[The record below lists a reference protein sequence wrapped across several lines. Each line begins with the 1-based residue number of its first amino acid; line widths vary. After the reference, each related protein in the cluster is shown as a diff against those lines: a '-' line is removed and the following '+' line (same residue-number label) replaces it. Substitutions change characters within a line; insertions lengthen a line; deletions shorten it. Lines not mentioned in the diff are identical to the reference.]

1 MDRNFRTASAQ
12 QWSLNVQRELTP
24 DIVVEVGYL
33 GLKGS
38 HLPWFR
44 DVNQPLPGP
53 GPNPGPR
60 PFPEFTSIWFAESR
74 ASSSYHGLEL
84 RAEKRSALGLTF
96 LASYTLSKSI
106 DDSPGISTWSDAV
119 GGKQTSMQDSRNPY
133 GERGLSDFDTRHKL
147 VFSSVY
153 QLPYGRERAASSRG
167 SRIAG
172 TLLGGWE
179 LAGIATLQSGRP
191 FTPFVS
197 VDNSHT
203 GDFNDRPNLIGDWH
217 LAHPSPDR
225 WLNTCTILATGARQ
239 GCLPGEAPAWQII
252 PGSFGNAGRN
262 ILIGPGLV
270 NVDLALMRNIR
281 LRSSQTLQLRAEVFN
296 VFNRANF
303 ALPLSP
309 STVDS
314 TRFGTI
320 PSTSTDPRDVQFG
333 MKFIF

>member
-1 MDRNFRTASAQ
+1 MDRNFRTASTE

-38 HLPWFR
+38 NLPWFR

-84 RAEKRSALGLTF
+84 RAEKRSAAGLAF
-96 LASYTLSKSI
+96 LASYTFSKSI
-106 DDSPGISTWSDAV
+106 DDSPGITTWSDAEA
-119 GGKQTSMQDSRNPY
+119 GKQTSMQDSRNPY
-133 GERGLSDFDTRHKL
+133 GERGFSDFDTPHKL
-147 VFSSVY
+147 VLSTVY
-153 QLPYGRERAASSRG
+153 QLPSRRGRAGSSRT
-167 SRIAG
+167 SSIAEA
-172 TLLGGWE
+172 LLAGWE

-191 FTPFVS
+191 LTPFIS
-197 VDNSHT
+197 FDNSHT
-203 GDFNDRPNLIGDWH
+203 GNLNDRPNLIGDWH
-217 LAHPSPDR
+217 IADPTPDR
-225 WLNTCTILATGARQ
+225 WFNTCTIRENGARQ
-239 GCLPGEAPAWQII
+239 GCLPGEAPAWQIV

-262 ILIGPGLV
+262 VLIGPGLV

-281 LRSSQTLQLRAEVFN
+281 LGSSKTLQLRAEVFN
-296 VFNRANF
+296 LLNRPNF
-303 ALPLSP
+303 ALPN

-314 TRFGTI
+314 QRFGAI
-320 PSTSTDPRDVQFG
+320 PSTSTDARDVQLG
-333 MKFIF
+333 MKIIF